1 MSPRYRYYKQFTRP
15 KLGIWVIALLIVWL
29 IIMVGS
35 NLIWNTLPLGALI
48 VGGISWFAMLSAFS
62 YMMWRDF
69 TEERKNRHYEL
80 HDMYGTK
87 PDNHPDHIHDS
98 RKYRRLLSLYSS
110 PQRQSPWRHPDDP
123 VNDLQF
129 PDHPVIPS
137 GDVTF
142 DDEEYI
148 DSDIRTQE
156 LSEELKEISRNG
168 LIR

>member
-35 NLIWNTLPLGALI
+35 NLIWDTLPLGALI

-62 YMMWRDF
+62 YMMWRDLI
-69 TEERKNRHYEL
+69 EGRKNDHYEL

-98 RKYRRLLSLYSS
+98 RKYSRLLSLHS
-110 PQRQSPWRHPDDP
+110 PDRVPGVNPPSPWPRNPDCP
-123 VNDLQF
+123 TSDLEF

-137 GDVTF
+137 GDVLF
-142 DDEEYI
+142 DDSEYI

-156 LSEELKEISRNG
+156 LSQ
-168 LIR
+168 